1 MIGRRRILS
10 LFGGAVGAAASGVS
24 VKDAMALSSG
34 LPPMPEG
41 ESRAAGCDGVAYD
54 GPEEPR
60 HWRMINALRE
70 RHYEAREA
78 LHEKMGAHIATKKSW
93 SPAFK
98 EHVHSQEIREFREFI
113 QRLERDQKFADRVSS
128 MLRWSE

>member
-24 VKDAMALSSG
+24 VKDAMALSSSMT
-34 LPPMPEG
+34 PIPEG
-41 ESRAAGCDGVAYD
+41 ESLTSTTAVGVLDA
-54 GPEEPR
+54 PEKPR
-60 HWRMINALRE
+60 HWRIINAMRQ
-70 RHYEAREA
+70 RHYETREA

-98 EHVHSQEIREFREFI
+98 EHVDAQEIREFREFMH
-113 QRLERDQKFADRVSS
+113 RLERDQKFADRVAGI
-128 MLRWSE
+128 LGWKP